1 MVIISTEALNTDYP
15 EGNAR
20 QVSKVRDPKLAQ
32 YQQSAYIEPIDVISN
47 KQLLPKIC
55 TIFNVRKDIL
65 LSSETKRYSMQ
76 CL

>member
-55 TIFNVRKDIL
+55 TIFNVRKDIRTVIIL
-65 LSSETKRYSMQ
+65 DK
-76 CL
+76 